1 MMHYETYYMLK
12 INWNQVLT
20 TVIATFFAAIIVSA
34 AAVVWKGATS
44 VEDQVKKQTA
54 NIESTANYAKK
65 AVDLLAKEIE
75 ISRTKEESLE
85 STVEQIRAMIS
96 IMHMNS
102 LSNTNFVHRERGD
115 PFEEIGSFTTEK
127 NPVSP
132 IESEFNTNQSI
143 QQRLPSL
150 EFKR

>member
-1 MMHYETYYMLK
+1 MLK

-75 ISRTKEESLE
+75 ISRAEEKSLK
-85 STVEQIRAMIS
+85 STVEQIRTMIS
-96 IMHMNS
+96 IMHMHS
-102 LSNTNFVHRERGD
+102 LSDTNVVHRTRSD
-115 PFEEIGSFTTEK
+115 PFDEIGTF
-127 NPVSP
+127 PVEEDPSP
-132 IESEFNTNQSI
+132 VHSVEPEYKVNQSI